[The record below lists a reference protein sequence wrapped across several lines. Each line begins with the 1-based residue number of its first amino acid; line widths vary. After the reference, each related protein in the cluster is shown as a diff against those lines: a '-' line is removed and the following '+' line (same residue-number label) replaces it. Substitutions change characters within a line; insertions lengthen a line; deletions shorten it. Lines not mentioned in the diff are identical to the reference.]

1 MKKKLLSLVLAGAM
15 VASTSVSA
23 FAATEHVGNGEIN
36 GADNKEY
43 TTDVTIEGNV
53 ESDGGA
59 IKPGTLS
66 VTVPT
71 SAAFTV
77 NKDGSF
83 QSAPINIK
91 NSGTQSV
98 DVYAYRFVDVTPD
111 EGKGIS
117 VIGKDR
123 LTDQKRTMVALSIR
137 GNGGTA
143 YLGSAVGDTG
153 NGIYS
158 DEDLGDQEDQIKI
171 ATIARSSSQPLT
183 LDGEVGKKNKDNDP
197 EHGKVEQAVNDNFTL
212 TLKIK
217 KSDAN

>member
-43 TTDVTIEGNV
+43 TTDVTIEGSV
-53 ESDGGA
+53 ESDEGDK
-59 IKPGTLS
+59 KPGTLS

-77 NKDGSF
+77 DKKGGF
-83 QSAPINIK
+83 QSAPISIK

-111 EGKGIS
+111 EGNGIS
-117 VIGKDR
+117 IIAKNR
-123 LTDQKRTMVALSIR
+123 LATEKRTMVALSVS

-143 YLGSAVGDTG
+143 YLGSKVGNQN

-158 DEDLGDQEDQIKI
+158 DENLVTGAQQVKI
-171 ATIARSSSQPLT
+171 ATIAKSSSQPIT
-183 LDGEVGKKNKDNDP
+183 LDGEAGKKNKENDGD
-197 EHGKVEQAVNDNFTL
+197 EAKVEQAVSNNFTL

-217 KSDAN
+217 KSDTN

>member
-43 TTDVTIEGNV
+43 TTNVTIEGNV
-53 ESDGGA
+53 ENDEGD

-77 NKDGSF
+77 NKGGDF

-111 EGKGIS
+111 EGNGIS
-117 VIGKDR
+117 VIGKNR
-123 LTDQKRTMVALSIR
+123 LSGEKRTMEMEGLHI
-137 GNGGTA
+137 
-143 YLGSAVGDTG
+143 
-153 NGIYS
+153 
-158 DEDLGDQEDQIKI
+158 
-171 ATIARSSSQPLT
+171 
-183 LDGEVGKKNKDNDP
+183 
-197 EHGKVEQAVNDNFTL
+197 
-212 TLKIK
+212 
-217 KSDAN
+217 